1 MGLYQ
6 SVSDKWELFD
16 SHKDI
21 VDIGNAYF
29 ALESLDNKTNASTSK
44 KINIL
49 VFTLPKLD
57 KSRKSVEASTRPRF
71 CTAVVKCQYINKTL
85 SVG

>member
-6 SVSDKWELFD
+6 SGSGKLELFD
-16 SHKDI
+16 SDKDI

-29 ALESLDNKTNASTSK
+29 ALESLGNKTNASTSK

-49 VFTLPKLD
+49 VFTLPK
-57 KSRKSVEASTRPRF
+57 
-71 CTAVVKCQYINKTL
+71 
-85 SVG
+85 